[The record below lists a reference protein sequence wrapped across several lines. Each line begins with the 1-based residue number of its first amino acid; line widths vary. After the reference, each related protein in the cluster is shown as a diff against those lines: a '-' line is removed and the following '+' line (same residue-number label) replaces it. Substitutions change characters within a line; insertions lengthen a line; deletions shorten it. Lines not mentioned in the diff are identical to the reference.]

1 MPNGT
6 RHRATRADVARLAN
20 VSVASVSY
28 ALNNIPNK
36 VSPQTAERIRQAA
49 QMLDYRPSTF
59 ARALKTG
66 TSKTLGIIIPD
77 FSNPYF
83 ASLSDEIETAASGYG
98 YSTLFASSHID
109 ADTERSRIDKLQRR
123 DVDAVLTSSVLSS
136 EELAAIDQSHCRLV
150 FFDHPARVAGSKCVS
165 TDFEAAIMTMTAHLI
180 DHGHTNMAL
189 LYGGDDPSDAR
200 IHGWARAHEAAAL
213 PTGRIVPSHFTREG
227 GYSAT
232 LQLLS
237 GDNRP
242 TAILAASD
250 LEALGALRAIHESEL
265 RIPQDIALVSFDGTS
280 ETLYTWPQLTTM
292 RQNISEL
299 AKKAVNAALNPDS
312 TPDVQLVSAEL
323 VIRHSCGC

>member
-123 DVDAVLTSSVLSS
+123 RRGPHILRT
-136 EELAAIDQSHCRLV
+136 QQRGTCR
-150 FFDHPARVAGSKCVS
+150 
-165 TDFEAAIMTMTAHLI
+165 
-180 DHGHTNMAL
+180 
-189 LYGGDDPSDAR
+189 
-200 IHGWARAHEAAAL
+200 
-213 PTGRIVPSHFTREG
+213 
-227 GYSAT
+227 
-232 LQLLS
+232 
-237 GDNRP
+237 NRP
-242 TAILAASD
+242 KPLPAGVLRPSGTSRRQQMRLHRFRGGHHD
-250 LEALGALRAIHESEL
+250 HDRTPDRPRTHQHGTALR
-265 RIPQDIALVSFDGTS
+265 R
-280 ETLYTWPQLTTM
+280 
-292 RQNISEL
+292 R
-299 AKKAVNAALNPDS
+299 
-312 TPDVQLVSAEL
+312 
-323 VIRHSCGC
+323 